1 MNSSSI
7 AFSSREFLRMIESL
21 GLTGNWGWSF
31 TTHEQV
37 WSPGLFG
44 ILGLEPGIVRPDY
57 DLLLGLVHPDDRPAM
72 EGSAEIIRIGIL
84 NDRTFRVIRHDGT
97 MRVLMSRG
105 EVFHTTGGEPIGAA
119 GVLLDVTDRERLG
132 LAYADAARRQIP
144 HAGNGIHM
152 GNGIHVV
159 NGNHA
164 GNGIHLGNGAAG
176 SYEAAQASQHASLLD
191 PHPESAAEAVRVSPD
206 EMINRRHLR
215 AARALLDWSMADLA
229 QASGLS
235 FSTIRRLEESSEG
248 GTVRSRRAAVA
259 ALRAAGI
266 DFSRAA
272 GDAVAIAKVG

>member
-37 WSPGLFG
+37 WSPGLYNV
-44 ILGLEPGIVRPDY
+44 LALEAGTVRPDY
-57 DLLLGLVHPDDRPAM
+57 DLLLSLVHPDDRPAL
-72 EGSAEIIRIGIL
+72 EGSAEIVRTGFL
-84 NDRTFRVIRHDGT
+84 SDRTFRIIRHDGT
-97 MRVLMSRG
+97 MRLLMSRG
-105 EVFHTTGGEPIGAA
+105 EVFHTPGGEPIGAA
-119 GVLLDVTDRERLG
+119 GVVIDVTDRERIG
-132 LAYADAARRQIP
+132 LAYADAARRQGP
-144 HAGNGIHM
+144 QAENGIP
-152 GNGIHVV
+152 
-159 NGNHA
+159 A
-164 GNGIHLGNGAAG
+164 GNGAAAPG
-176 SYEAAQASQHASLLD
+176 CQPASLTD
-191 PHPESAAEAVRVSPD
+191 PDPESAAEAESFSPEEAID
-206 EMINRRHLR
+206 RRHLR

-235 FSTIRRLEESSEG
+235 FSTVRRLEESAEG

-266 DFSRAA
+266 DFTRAA